1 MGTGTFSAP
10 AAPPRPNT
18 YMHYEM
24 SSPHSTP
31 MPPIPLNV
39 DAWGELLARY
49 PDKVFGQ
56 TVALIACC
64 EAKLGYQGSKK
75 LLYMCNLPTA
85 ELARDFL
92 DRELERNLQLHR
104 VRQYSVPP
112 SYGIFSPLG
121 AVPKDETSWWKI
133 HHLSSPKLEHLHRS
147 FISE

>member
-1 MGTGTFSAP
+1 MTHSGVAGLLSSVQAPLLSPLQALPLSSLQAPPLGTGTFSAP

-64 EAKLGYQGSKK
+64 GAKLGY
-75 LLYMCNLPTA
+75 PVT
-85 ELARDFL
+85 
-92 DRELERNLQLHR
+92 
-104 VRQYSVPP
+104 
-112 SYGIFSPLG
+112 
-121 AVPKDETSWWKI
+121 PKNKI
-133 HHLSSPKLEHLHRS
+133 
-147 FISE
+147 IIN